1 MKDLQ
6 TTYWLENIMLN
17 LDLEVRTKG
26 NPNLI
31 SGNYCIVTVH
41 DASPKFKIR
50 LTKIL
55 RALHHLQ
62 IPFNIAIVPCLNEKK
77 RNDIRADNGFIDLVM
92 KYNPETALHGLYHE
106 HNGNLEEFHN
116 LDIKK
121 AKKEIHKALEMFR
134 EAGFAGNHV
143 FIPPTWAITKD
154 TVDSLRTLD
163 FEILET
169 EEEIILLKNNVR
181 LLSSVLNWYVGSVRK
196 DNECRKLIKTLFEKK
211 LLSKSKLIRIAIHPK
226 DPKGILSEQVKMIRK
241 LKRAKYRFIN
251 YSEIPQIVS

>member
-1 MKDLQ
+1 
-6 TTYWLENIMLN
+6 MLN
-17 LDLEVRTKG
+17 LDLEVKTKG
-26 NPNLI
+26 NPNLV

-41 DASPKFKIR
+41 DVSPEFKIKLKNIFR
-50 LTKIL
+50 T
-55 RALHHLQ
+55 LHHIK
-62 IPFNIAIVPCLNEKK
+62 IPFNIAIIPCLNEKK
-77 RNDIRADNGFIDLVM
+77 RNDIRVDKGFIDLVK
-92 KYNPETALHGLYHE
+92 KYYPEIALHGLYHE
-106 HNGNLEEFHN
+106 HNGSLEEFHD

-134 EAGFAGNHV
+134 DAGFADNHV

-154 TVDSLRTLD
+154 TVDSLATLH

-181 LLSSVLNWYVGSVRK
+181 LLSSVLNWDVGSVRK
-196 DNECRKLIKTLFEKK
+196 DNECRKLIKSLFENK